1 MKHLEVLP
9 LECIFLNLKIAF
21 LNRTMEI
28 LNHNF
33 HIKKKK
39 SFLSSS
45 TLRMLFFP
53 ACFDLLQES

>member
-39 SFLSSS
+39 ILSVILN
-45 TLRMLFFP
+45 T
-53 ACFDLLQES
+53 